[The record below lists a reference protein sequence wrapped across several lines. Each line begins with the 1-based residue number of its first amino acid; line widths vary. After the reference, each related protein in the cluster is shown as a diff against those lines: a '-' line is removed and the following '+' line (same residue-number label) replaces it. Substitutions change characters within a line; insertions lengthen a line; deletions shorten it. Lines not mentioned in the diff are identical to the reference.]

1 MSTVTIGIIIFAVML
16 LLVFLGVP
24 VFVSLMF
31 STIIGFFSIGG
42 SRVLLSQLTRGFFN
56 ESVSYTFSVVPLFI
70 LLGILASETG
80 IAENAFKAV
89 RVWTG
94 RQRGSLLYTTIVA
107 NALFGAISGNSV
119 AGNSIFSKVAFPELE
134 KAGYDR
140 SLSLATIVASGN
152 LGCLI
157 PPSIPILQICLI
169 AEISIGT
176 ALITGLAAGII
187 LTIVLCISI
196 LVISFVRPRKIP
208 QADTKVY
215 PFRQKM
221 KSLTLLIPIVVLF
234 ILIIGGSFFGWF
246 PPTVGGAIGL
256 VAVLI
261 YAFSKKISIKEIF
274 IHAGDSVVVFSMVFC
289 IICCGRL
296 FGRFISMCGLTSAII
311 TWISNSGMAPILC
324 FTIVVVF
331 FGLLGCAMDSLTM
344 IIVTVPILFPM
355 LESIGMNEFVIC
367 ILLVFIGELALITP
381 PVGTGVFQVAAL
393 TGHSSK
399 VIFKGVLPFVIVYL
413 VCVYIIYL
421 FPDIVLWLPRLLGA

>member
-1 MSTVTIGIIIFAVML
+1 MSSVTIGIIIFAVML
-16 LLVFLGVP
+16 ILVFLGVP
-24 VFVSLMF
+24 VFVSLMA
-31 STIIGFFSIGG
+31 TTVAGFLAIGG
-42 SRVLLSQLTRGFFN
+42 SKVLMSQLTRGLFN

-80 IAENAFKAV
+80 IAENAFKSI
-89 RVWTG
+89 RMWTG

-107 NALFGAISGNSV
+107 NAVFGAVSGNSV

-140 SLSLATIVASGN
+140 SLSLATIVSSGN

-176 ALITGLAAGII
+176 SLITGLAAGII
-187 LTIVLCISI
+187 LTLVLCISI
-196 LVISFVRPRKIP
+196 FVISKVQPNKIP
-208 QADTKVY
+208 KADTKIY
-215 PFRQKM
+215 PM
-221 KSLTLLIPIVVLF
+221 KAKVRSLTLLVPIVILF
-234 ILIIGGSFFGWF
+234 VLIIGGSFFGWF

-261 YAFSKKISIKEIF
+261 YAFAKRMPLKEIF
-274 IHAGDSVVVFSMVFC
+274 IHAGDSVVVFSTVFC
-289 IICCGRL
+289 IICCGKL
-296 FGRFISMCGLTSAII
+296 FGRFISMCGLTKAII
-311 TWISNSGMAPILC
+311 GWISDSGLPPILC

-393 TGHSSK
+393 TGHPSK
-399 VIFKGVLPFVIVYL
+399 VIFKGVLPFVIVYI